1 MSLFQNISISLS
13 ESTYLLILGIFL
25 ILIYT
30 IFIYRTTLPPISNL
44 MKWTLIS
51 IRTVALFLILFLL
64 FDPIIK
70 ISSTQIIEPETLIF
84 IDDSRSISE
93 FSDKAEIQKNK
104 DLLNELDQNLEG
116 KKRFI
121 LFGNSVKEFS
131 DPNFDSISYN
141 QTSTSFETIL
151 KEVKKIK
158 DISSILVL
166 SDGIYNVGSNP
177 EIELINQPNPIFTVG
192 IGDTTTY
199 SDVKVG
205 QIINNNFVYTN
216 RETEIEIILKHE
228 NLNGKKAIV
237 ELFDNNSLIETQS
250 VKLSE
255 TGINRVR
262 FPFIT
267 DKEGKH
273 NLQVK
278 TTLNSQ
284 EKNNSN
290 NSKSTLINVLAS
302 KKKIVIISGSPS
314 PDMTAII
321 GSIKNNENYEVN
333 KIIEVNNGKF
343 YSGTKNLKIIEESD
357 IIFLIGFPNQHSD
370 ENFINEVSNIIVT
383 QNKPLFIAFSN
394 SIDLERAEKL
404 PSIFPFKISNYSE
417 RFFDD
422 QITSNINFSGIL
434 GDDDNSKNAWENL
447 PPISLNLTR
456 IIPNSSANVLM
467 FDKSTKSIPI
477 IFTNEINRQ
486 KSIVVNAANIWRWKL
501 KTSQKEYLLFDN
513 FILNSIKWLSIE
525 QSDKYF
531 TIKSNKE
538 NYRMGETI
546 IFNANLYSDTFE
558 PINNEK
564 IIVELAQGE
573 SIQKITLASIG
584 NGLYESELNL
594 QSPGIY
600 EYSAKLENNS
610 RNLPVIKG
618 NINIE
623 PIELELIDGKM
634 NTRFLQKISNETNG
648 DFFLLNNTND
658 LVENLNEI
666 SNNKIYNKNIDNELR
681 LSNLE
686 LILLLIV
693 LLFSIEWII
702 RKIFRMI

>member
-1 MSLFQNISISLS
+1 
-13 ESTYLLILGIFL
+13 
-25 ILIYT
+25 
-30 IFIYRTTLPPISNL
+30 

-199 SDVKVG
+199 SDVKVE

-216 RETEIEIILKHE
+216 RETEIEIVLKHE
-228 NLNGKKAIV
+228 NLNGKNAIV

-273 NLQVK
+273 NLRVK
-278 TTLNSQ
+278 TSLNSQ
-284 EKNNSN
+284 EKNTSN

-302 KKKIVIISGSPS
+302 KKKIAIISGSPS
-314 PDMTAII
+314 PDITAIL

-456 IIPNSSANVLM
+456 IIPNSTANVLM
-467 FDKSTKSIPI
+467 FDKSTKSFPI
-477 IFTNEINRQ
+477 IFTNELNRQ

-600 EYSAKLENNS
+600 EYSAKLEINS

>member
-1 MSLFQNISISLS
+1 
-13 ESTYLLILGIFL
+13 
-25 ILIYT
+25 
-30 IFIYRTTLPPISNL
+30 

-177 EIELINQPNPIFTVG
+177 EIELINQPNPIFTIG
-192 IGDTTTY
+192 IGDTTTFP
-199 SDVKVG
+199 DVKVE

-216 RETEIEIILKHE
+216 RETEIEIVLKHE
-228 NLNGKKAIV
+228 NLNGKNAIV

-273 NLQVK
+273 NLRVK
-278 TTLNSQ
+278 TSLNSQ
-284 EKNNSN
+284 EKNTSN

-302 KKKIVIISGSPS
+302 KKKIAIISGSPS
-314 PDMTAII
+314 PDITAIL

-456 IIPNSSANVLM
+456 IIPNSTANVLM
-467 FDKSTKSIPI
+467 FDKSTKSFPI
-477 IFTNEINRQ
+477 IFTNELNRQ